1 MNSWL
6 AIYFGIFTTPELKLH
21 ITCLPYILLNYYLN
35 KLKRSFSN
43 HQNNHKPETFKITL
57 GNIFSGM
64 AKNIRTNDKCS
75 SYENST
81 KKKKKL
87 ETILRSKVT

>member
-6 AIYFGIFTTPELKLH
+6 AIYFGIFRTWELKLY
-21 ITCLPYILLNYYLN
+21 ITFLPYILLNYDLN

-43 HQNNHKPETFKITL
+43 HQNNHKPEAFKITL

-64 AKNIRTNDKCS
+64 AKNIRINDKCS
-75 SYENST
+75 SYKNSP
-81 KKKKKL
+81 KKEKEIWKQF
-87 ETILRSKVT
+87 